1 MAKIYLLFVMFI
13 VSISIAGQNN
23 YDNYQKG
30 YIYLKNGEIIK
41 GKYIYSP
48 MLDKL
53 RVISGKTSMIL
64 DSSEVEKIVK
74 SNPNRYSDDDF
85 MLKENITPPRFL
97 SITEFGVLAGNAN
110 NEFVAPLSIGT
121 SLNYFFH
128 KNISAGVGVGVDI
141 LKETYLPVTMNV
153 LYRFKQSRT
162 SPFVMLQTGYQ
173 VPLDKSKMAYQDIVN
188 YSPYSS

>member
-74 SNPNRYSDDDF
+74 SNPNRHSDDDF
-85 MLKENITPPRFL
+85 VLKENITPPRFL
-97 SITEFGVLAGNAN
+97 SITEFGVLAGNADS
-110 NEFVAPLSIGT
+110 ERSAPFSAGT
-121 SLNYFFH
+121 SLNYF
-128 KNISAGVGVGVDI
+128 SV
-141 LKETYLPVTMNV
+141 
-153 LYRFKQSRT
+153 
-162 SPFVMLQTGYQ
+162 
-173 VPLDKSKMAYQDIVN
+173 
-188 YSPYSS
+188 